1 MTSVDAMS
9 MCVGVVGP
17 FAFVLLGTWEAASLM
32 WDVKST
38 VTGSLH
44 CSEYLVAFGAA
55 YNTDIQSGFEWTLP
69 DLLSFVT
76 SGLKILADVKVL
88 SSGFSYTLVEFL
100 ELQLFE

>member
-1 MTSVDAMS
+1 VTSVDAMS

-44 CSEYLVAFGAA
+44 CSKYLVAFGAA

-88 SSGFSYTLVEFL
+88 SSGFTYTLVEFL